1 MDENRPNPDKLLEQV
16 KEEEARE
23 NQGKL
28 KIFFGYAAGV
38 GKTYAMLE
46 AARQAAESGI
56 DVAAGYIEPHARPE
70 TMALL
75 NGLEQLPVLELP
87 YKNILLKEFDLD
99 GALCRHPQLLL
110 VDELAHT
117 NAAGCRHTKRYQ
129 DIQELLK
136 AGISVYT
143 TVNVQH
149 LESLN
154 DIVASVTGITV
165 QERIPEF
172 VFDRADQVE
181 LVDIEPQDL
190 LERLKE
196 GKVYRPGQA
205 DNAMDHF
212 FTIDNLTALRE
223 IALRR
228 TADRVN
234 RVTERNR
241 EQNRDSEYYTG
252 EHILVCL
259 SSSPSNAKVIRAAA
273 RMANAFRARFT
284 AVHVELPG
292 GEGMAE
298 EDALRLRM
306 NQRLAEQLGARAV
319 TLYGG
324 DITRQIAEYAR
335 ISGVSKIVLGRSYT
349 KRRLFSQNVN
359 FADQLTALVPRL
371 EVYLI
376 PDNYTQQYHRKKHLE
391 RLIAAKE
398 QNYLRDTLL
407 MAAILAASTIL
418 AYLFRLLGIDEANI
432 VTIYILGVLLIAL
445 ITENQIY
452 NLLASV
458 LSVACFNIFFTY
470 PYHSLRVSDPGY
482 MITFLIMFLAGFIT
496 AFLAKRVKSYGRQ
509 AVKKAWRM
517 EILLDTS
524 RKLQMASGEAA
535 IAETVA
541 EQLVKLLNR
550 DVVYYAGEPGEG
562 VRPYCFPREKNS
574 HIQELLSPDETAV
587 ASWSFR
593 NNKHAGASTG
603 TLPGAKGLY
612 LAVRSANA
620 VYGVVGICLEEGFL
634 PAFDESI
641 LNAMLN
647 EAALALEKEK
657 SMEDRNQARLRIKQE
672 QLRSNLLRSISHD
685 LRTPL
690 TSISG
695 NSGMLMDRGDSLSR
709 EQKQKLYEDIY
720 DDSVWLYNLVENL
733 LSVTKIENGSMELK
747 LQPELLEDVIDEAL
761 NHIRRRLR
769 GHKIQV
775 RLEDEFLMAWMDT
788 RLIMQVIMNIVDNAI
803 KYTPED
809 SHIDISAK
817 KLGDRI
823 YVNIADDGQGI
834 PDDRKEKVFD
844 LFYTG
849 EYQAAD
855 GTRSMGVGLSLCRSI
870 VEAHGGRLEVRDNA
884 PRGTCFLFDL
894 KAEDVGR
901 DISQAAL

>member
-1 MDENRPNPDKLLEQV
+1 
-16 KEEEARE
+16 
-23 NQGKL
+23 
-28 KIFFGYAAGV
+28 
-38 GKTYAMLE
+38 ML
-46 AARQAAESGI
+46 
-56 DVAAGYIEPHARPE
+56 
-70 TMALL
+70 
-75 NGLEQLPVLELP
+75 
-87 YKNILLKEFDLD
+87 
-99 GALCRHPQLLL
+99 
-110 VDELAHT
+110 
-117 NAAGCRHTKRYQ
+117 
-129 DIQELLK
+129 
-136 AGISVYT
+136 
-143 TVNVQH
+143 QH
-149 LESLN
+149 
-154 DIVASVTGITV
+154 
-165 QERIPEF
+165 
-172 VFDRADQVE
+172 
-181 LVDIEPQDL
+181 
-190 LERLKE
+190 
-196 GKVYRPGQA
+196 
-205 DNAMDHF
+205 
-212 FTIDNLTALRE
+212 
-223 IALRR
+223 
-228 TADRVN
+228 
-234 RVTERNR
+234 
-241 EQNRDSEYYTG
+241 
-252 EHILVCL
+252 
-259 SSSPSNAKVIRAAA
+259 
-273 RMANAFRARFT
+273 
-284 AVHVELPG
+284 
-292 GEGMAE
+292 
-298 EDALRLRM
+298 
-306 NQRLAEQLGARAV
+306 
-319 TLYGG
+319 
-324 DITRQIAEYAR
+324 
-335 ISGVSKIVLGRSYT
+335 
-349 KRRLFSQNVN
+349 
-359 FADQLTALVPRL
+359 
-371 EVYLI
+371 
-376 PDNYTQQYHRKKHLE
+376 
-391 RLIAAKE
+391 
-398 QNYLRDTLL
+398 
-407 MAAILAASTIL
+407 
-418 AYLFRLLGIDEANI
+418 
-432 VTIYILGVLLIAL
+432 
-445 ITENQIY
+445 
-452 NLLASV
+452 
-458 LSVACFNIFFTY
+458 FFTY